1 MDKKISKTEVKGLIS
16 KLRSATNTIKNQI
29 HAIDQRIE
37 ALFIEKEQL
46 EEAPLTK
53 EDFMFYVREDI
64 KQRAA
69 NYPNRL
75 RSCAR
80 KTGFPFSIS
89 FSQLERNAKAGIFQ
103 PFPYLDGETA
113 HNGTPFDASAI
124 YWLFGEQI
132 EQRFSDAID
141 QLKWPEHST
150 TIEERRKRIAEID
163 AELEQLEEER
173 SSLAGDLMD
182 ASMTQ

>member
-1 MDKKISKTEVKGLIS
+1 MDKKISNTEVKGLIS
-16 KLRSATNTIKNQI
+16 KLRNAADTIKSQI
-29 HAIDQRIE
+29 HEIDQRIE
-37 ALFIEKEQL
+37 KLFSEKGLL
-46 EEAPLTK
+46 EEAQLTK

-64 KQRAA
+64 RQRAA

-75 RSCAR
+75 RLCAK
-80 KTGFPFSIS
+80 KTGFPFNVS
-89 FSQLERNAKAGIFQ
+89 FSQLERNIKSGTFQ

-113 HNGTPFDASAI
+113 HNGSSFDISAI

-141 QLKWPEHST
+141 QFKWPVNSM

-173 SSLAGDLMD
+173 NSLASDLM
-182 ASMTQ
+182 STGMTH